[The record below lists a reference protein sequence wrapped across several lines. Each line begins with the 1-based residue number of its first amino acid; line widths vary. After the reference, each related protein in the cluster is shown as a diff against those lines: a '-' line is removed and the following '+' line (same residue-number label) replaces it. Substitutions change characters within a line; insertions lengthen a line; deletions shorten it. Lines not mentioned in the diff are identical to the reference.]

1 VQSADFKEGVA
12 AFFEKRP
19 AHYKGLWRAKQSF
32 DELFFQAFKLKK
44 KFGEYHQHFDK
55 LTSAFRQKKTFD
67 DLKIRYRTN

>member
-32 DELFFQAFKLKK
+32 DELFFQRFKLIKK
-44 KFGEYHQHFDK
+44 LDEC
-55 LTSAFRQKKTFD
+55 RQLFVRLSSYSRQIYVRKMRPINF
-67 DLKIRYRTN
+67 